1 MIEELR
7 MSETVEEDS
16 KRPLEEELYPYG
28 RDGTE
33 YVAVVT
39 KMVSAYIDVYYQNDS
54 DVLRD
59 SQLAEFWDG
68 ENCNISDESLCACR
82 FARA

>member
-39 KMVSAYIDVYYQNDS
+39 KMVSAYIDVY
-54 DVLRD
+54 
-59 SQLAEFWDG
+59 
-68 ENCNISDESLCACR
+68 
-82 FARA
+82 